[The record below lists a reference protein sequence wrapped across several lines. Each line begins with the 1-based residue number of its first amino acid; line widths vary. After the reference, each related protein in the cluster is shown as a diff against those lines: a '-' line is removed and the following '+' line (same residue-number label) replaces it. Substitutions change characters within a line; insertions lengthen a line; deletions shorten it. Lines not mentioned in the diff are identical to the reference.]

1 MSDFI
6 CRSVL
11 PVIAGS
17 MLAASLC
24 IGDSLSAQEEPPEE
38 PAPESLP
45 ASPAMTAT
53 RMAELLRIID
63 PDAQRDGNTVRF
75 VIGERAH
82 ILIFD
87 EDADRMRLMTPIA
100 PVDVLSQGLMYRMLQ
115 ANYDS
120 ALDVRY
126 ATAQR
131 MIWSVFV
138 HPLSSLAEEFLV
150 SAIRQ
155 VHIAAETFGTTFSS
169 GEMIY
174 GGGDS
179 QEQLEELEEA
189 LDRLLNPTT

>member
-1 MSDFI
+1 MYAFI
-6 CRSVL
+6 FRSIF
-11 PVIAGS
+11 PVISGS
-17 MLAASLC
+17 VIALTLC
-24 IGDSLSAQEEPPEE
+24 IGDLLSAQEDPPGEPT
-38 PAPESLP
+38 PESVP
-45 ASPAMTAT
+45 ASPAMTAA

-82 ILIFD
+82 VLVFD
-87 EDADRMRLMTPIA
+87 EDADRMRLMAPIA
-100 PVDVLSQGLMYRMLQ
+100 SVEALSEGLMYRMLQ

-126 ATAQR
+126 ATAQGL
-131 MIWSVFV
+131 IWSVFV